1 MDGVL
6 VGAGSLWP
14 YGFQIAAS
22 GQTNLGR
29 CKSGPMI
36 LLYIITE
43 SCGFPHSQHF
53 CAQNEKR
60 IRGQLMKST
69 TYNLPHVHLA
79 SVLQVCD
86 ASGHR

>member
-1 MDGVL
+1 MDG
-6 VGAGSLWP
+6 GAGGCWFTVALWVSDSSKWP
-14 YGFQIAAS
+14 
-22 GQTNLGR
+22 NHLGR

-60 IRGQLMKST
+60 IRGQLMRST

-79 SVLQVCD
+79 SVLQVCG

>member
-6 VGAGSLWP
+6 VDVGSVWP

-22 GQTNLGR
+22 GQTIWEDA
-29 CKSGPMI
+29 KVVPMI

-79 SVLQVCD
+79 SVLQVCE
-86 ASGHR
+86 ASGNR